1 MKKCFI
7 QLAVLVL
14 LSVFPI
20 KFCLAVDIK
29 EVESKSGIRAWLVQN
44 PSVPVISM
52 SFAFRSGAVS
62 DPAGKEGRAQFV
74 ASMLDEGAGDLN
86 SEAFQG
92 KIEDLSVRLKFKANL
107 ETFSGSIQTL
117 TRSRAEAFKLLALA
131 LNKPRFDQ
139 DPFLRVRA
147 QLSASLR
154 RDQEDPDRIASR
166 VWYRSVFGNHPYGR
180 PIGGT
185 LASISNINREDLVL
199 FSNSF
204 FSRKNLLIGVA
215 GDIGPD
221 ELSMRL
227 DEIFGGLPQGTDREM
242 LAKPEIQMEGK
253 TIVVEKSLPQSVALF
268 GHRGFKRTDPEWY
281 AAYIVNRILGG
292 GGFSSRL
299 MEEVREK
306 RGLAYGVYSW
316 LNPFESVG
324 LIMGRVATSNSRVKN
339 SLDIIREE
347 WRKMSELAISEEE
360 LQESKNYI
368 NGSFPLR
375 LDSSRRI
382 AQMLL
387 AVQVNRLGVEYL
399 NRRAS
404 LINSVTIDQVRK
416 AAKRLLD
423 PGLFTVVVVGKPAG
437 ISTSQ

>member
-1 MKKCFI
+1 LKKWLI
-7 QLAVLVL
+7 QLAVLAL

-20 KFCLAVDIK
+20 EFGWAVDIK
-29 EVESKSGIRAWLVQN
+29 KVESKSGIRAWLIRN

-62 DPAGKEGRAQFV
+62 DPTGKEGRAQFV

-86 SEAFQG
+86 SEAFQE
-92 KIEDLSVRLKFKANL
+92 KIEDLSVRLRFRASL
-107 ETFSGSIQTL
+107 EIFSGSIQTL
-117 TRSRAEAFKLLALA
+117 KQNRAEAFKLLALA

-154 RDQEDPDRIASR
+154 LDQEDPDRIASR

-185 LASISNINREDLVL
+185 LASIYNIKREDLVS

-221 ELSMRL
+221 ELSVRL
-227 DEIFGGLPQGTDREM
+227 DEIFGDLPLGTDRET
-242 LAKPEIQMEGK
+242 LAEPEIQLEGK

-268 GHRGFKRTDPEWY
+268 GHRGLKRTDPDWY

-316 LNPFESVG
+316 LNPLESVG
-324 LIMGRVATSNSRVKN
+324 LIMGSVATSNSRVKD
-339 SLDIIREE
+339 SLEIIREE
-347 WRKMSELAISEEE
+347 WRKMSELAISDKE
-360 LQESKNYI
+360 LQEAKNYI

-387 AVQVNRLGVEYL
+387 AVQVNRLGVKYL
-399 NRRAS
+399 NRRAHI
-404 LINSVTIDQVRK
+404 INSVTRDQVKK

-437 ISTSQ
+437 ISSSQ

>member
-1 MKKCFI
+1 LKKYFI
-7 QLAVLVL
+7 QLAVLAV

-29 EVESKSGIRAWLVQN
+29 KVESRSGSRAWLVQN
-44 PSVPVISM
+44 PAVPVISM

-86 SEAFQG
+86 SAAFRE
-92 KIEDLSVRLKFKANL
+92 KIEDLSVRLRFRANL

-117 TRSRAEAFKLLALA
+117 KQNRAEAFKLLALA

-139 DPFLRVRA
+139 DAFLRVRA
-147 QLSASLR
+147 QLIASLR
-154 RDQEDPDRIASR
+154 LDQEDPNRIASR
-166 VWYRSVFGNHPYGR
+166 LWYRSVFGNHPYGR

-185 LASISNINREDLVL
+185 SASISNIKREDLVS

-204 FSRKNLLIGVA
+204 FSRNNLLIGVA
-215 GDIGPD
+215 GDISPD

-227 DEIFGGLPQGTDREM
+227 DEIFGRLPQGSDPKI
-242 LAKPEIQMEGK
+242 LVKPEIRMEGK
-253 TIVVEKSLPQSVALF
+253 TIVVEKSLPQSVAIF
-268 GHRGFKRTDPEWY
+268 GHRGFKRTDSEWY
-281 AAYIVNRILGG
+281 AAYIVNKILGG

-324 LIMGRVATSNSRVKN
+324 LIMGSVATSNSRVKE

-347 WRKMSELAISEEE
+347 WRKMSKLAISEEE
-360 LQESKNYI
+360 LQEAKNYI

-382 AQMLL
+382 AQILL
-387 AVQVNRLGVEYL
+387 AVQVNRLGIEYL
-399 NRRAS
+399 NRRSS
-404 LINSVTIDQVRK
+404 LINSVSRDQVK
-416 AAKRLLD
+416 KTAKRLLD
-423 PGLFTVVVVGKPAG
+423 PRLLTVVVVGQPEG
-437 ISTSQ
+437 ISSSK

>member
-7 QLAVLVL
+7 QLAALAV

-29 EVESKSGIRAWLVQN
+29 VVESKSGIRAWLVQN
-44 PSVPVISM
+44 SSVPVISI

-62 DPAGKEGRAQFV
+62 DPAGKEGRAKFV

-92 KIEDLSVRLKFKANL
+92 KIEDLSVRLRFRANL

-117 TRSRAEAFKLLALA
+117 KRNRAEAFKLLALA

-139 DPFLRVRA
+139 DPFSRVRA

-154 RDQEDPDRIASR
+154 LDQEDPDRIASR

-185 LASISNINREDLVL
+185 LASISNINREDLVS

-204 FSRKNLLIGVA
+204 LSRKNLLIGVA

-227 DEIFGGLPQGTDREM
+227 DEIFGGLPKGTDREI

-268 GHRGFKRTDPEWY
+268 GHRGIKRTDPEWY

-324 LIMGRVATSNSRVKN
+324 LIMGSVATSNSRVKD
-339 SLDIIREE
+339 SLDIIRRE

-360 LQESKNYI
+360 LQEAKNYI

-375 LDSSRRI
+375 LDSTRRI

-387 AVQVNRLGVEYL
+387 AVQVNRLGIEYL

-404 LINSVTIDQVRK
+404 IINSVTRDQVK
-416 AAKRLLD
+416 TVAKRLLD

-437 ISTSQ
+437 ISSSQ

>member
-1 MKKCFI
+1 MKKWLI
-7 QLAVLVL
+7 QLAVLAL
-14 LSVFPI
+14 LSVVPI
-20 KFCLAVDIK
+20 EFGWAIEIK
-29 EVESKSGIRAWLVQN
+29 KVESKSGIKAWLVQN

-86 SEAFQG
+86 SEAFLG
-92 KIEDLSVRLKFKANL
+92 KIEDLSVRLRFRANL

-117 TRSRAEAFKLLALA
+117 KRNRAEAFKLLALA

-154 RDQEDPDRIASR
+154 LDQEDPDRVASR

-185 LASISNINREDLVL
+185 LASISNINRQDLFL

-204 FSRKNLLIGVA
+204 LSRKNLLIGVA

-227 DEIFGGLPQGTDREM
+227 DEIFGNLPQGTDREM
-242 LAKPEIQMEGK
+242 LAKPEIQMEGE
-253 TIVVEKSLPQSVALF
+253 TIVVEQSLPQSVALF

-299 MEEVREK
+299 MDEVREK

-316 LNPFESVG
+316 LNPLESVG
-324 LIMGRVATSNSRVKN
+324 LIMGSVATSNSRVKD

-347 WRKMSELAISEEE
+347 WRKMSELAISDKE
-360 LQESKNYI
+360 LQEAKNYI

-375 LDSSRRI
+375 LDSSKRI

-387 AVQVNRLGVEYL
+387 AVQVNRLGIKYL
-399 NRRAS
+399 NRRAHI
-404 LINSVTIDQVRK
+404 INSVTIDQVKK

-423 PGLFTVVVVGKPAG
+423 PGLFTVVVVGKPAE
-437 ISTSQ
+437 IFSSQ

>member
-1 MKKCFI
+1 MKKWLI
-7 QLAVLVL
+7 QLAVLAL

-20 KFCLAVDIK
+20 EFGWAVDIK
-29 EVESKSGIRAWLVQN
+29 KVESRSGIRAWLVQN

-62 DPAGKEGRAQFV
+62 DPTGKEGRAQFV

-86 SEAFQG
+86 SEAFLG
-92 KIEDLSVRLKFKANL
+92 KIEDLSVRLRFRVNL

-117 TRSRAEAFKLLALA
+117 KRNRAEAFKLLASA
-131 LNKPRFDQ
+131 LNKPRFDK
-139 DPFLRVRA
+139 DSFIRVRA

-154 RDQEDPDRIASR
+154 LDQEDPDRIASR

-185 LASISNINREDLVL
+185 LASISNIKREDLVS
-199 FSNSF
+199 FSKSF

-221 ELSMRL
+221 ELSVRL
-227 DEIFGGLPQGTDREM
+227 DEIFGGLPQGSDREM
-242 LAKPEIQMEGK
+242 LTEPEIQMEGK

-316 LNPFESVG
+316 LNPLESVG
-324 LIMGRVATSNSRVKN
+324 LIMGSVATSNSRVKE

-347 WRKMSELAISEEE
+347 WRKMSELEISDKE
-360 LQESKNYI
+360 LQEAKNYI

-382 AQMLL
+382 AQMLV
-387 AVQVNRLGVEYL
+387 AVQVDRLGIKYL
-399 NRRAS
+399 NRRAY
-404 LINSVTIDQVRK
+404 LINSVTRDQVKK

-423 PGLFTVVVVGKPAG
+423 PGLLTVVVVGKPAE
-437 ISTSQ
+437 ISSSQ